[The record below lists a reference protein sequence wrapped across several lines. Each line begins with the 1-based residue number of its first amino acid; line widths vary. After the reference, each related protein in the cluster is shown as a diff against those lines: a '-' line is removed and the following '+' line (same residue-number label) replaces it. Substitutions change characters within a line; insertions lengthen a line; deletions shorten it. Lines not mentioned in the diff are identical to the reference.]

1 MINLVIARRQVLGE
15 WGEVAVGGFA
25 SDEVAVWTD
34 QTIRQ
39 DDLGD
44 GHAEASDQYLNELK
58 HHPRRR
64 LLKDKVLIGEWERR
78 KRCPEPCERHDL
90 LVEEGR
96 EPSLP
101 SGQRKKSQRGEKRGG
116 RA

>member
-1 MINLVIARRQVLGE
+1 MWVAS
-15 WGEVAVGGFA
+15 GEVG
-25 SDEVAVWTD
+25 VWTD

-44 GHAEASDQYLNELK
+44 RHAEASDQYLDELK

-64 LLKDKVLIGEWERR
+64 LIKDTVRIGEWERR
-78 KRCPEPCERHDL
+78 KRCPEPCERHNL

-101 SGQRKKSQRGEKRGG
+101 SGQRKKVNAARNAEGESRVWLACRTGVHH
-116 RA
+116 A

>member
-1 MINLVIARRQVLGE
+1 M
-15 WGEVAVGGFA
+15 
-25 SDEVAVWTD
+25 WTD

-58 HHPRRR
+58 HHRRRR

-101 SGQRKKSQRGEKRGG
+101 SGQRKKKVNAARNVEGEPRVWLACRTGVHH
-116 RA
+116 A

>member
-1 MINLVIARRQVLGE
+1 M
-15 WGEVAVGGFA
+15 
-25 SDEVAVWTD
+25 VWTD
-34 QTIRQ
+34 QTIRH

-64 LLKDKVLIGEWERR
+64 LLKDNVLIGEWERR

-90 LVEEGR
+90 LVEESR

-101 SGQRKKSQRGEKRGG
+101 SGQRKKKVNAARNVEGEPRVWLACRTGVHH
-116 RA
+116 A